1 MSTATFM
8 KWMPAALLVLACQ
21 APAAH
26 AQSATGVSEKLHA
39 NALSSFRQGR
49 FPEAYG
55 RFISLADAGYAPSAE
70 LALWMYLHGTTVF
83 GKDWDSTPEQLRAWS
98 ALAGQPTQIMVA
110 STYPGVLAPVADRK
124 R

>member
-1 MSTATFM
+1 MTTATFM

-26 AQSATGVSEKLHA
+26 AQSPTGLSEKLHA

-49 FPEAYG
+49 FSEAYG
-55 RFISLADAGYAPSAE
+55 RFISLADAGHGPSAE
-70 LALWMYLHGTTVF
+70 LALWMYLRGMTVF
-83 GKDWDSTPEQLRAWS
+83 GKDWDSTPEQLKAWS
-98 ALAGQPTQIMVA
+98 ALAGQPTQTMVA
-110 STYPGVLAPVADRK
+110 SHYPRALTPVADRK